1 MLFVNFKEL
10 DILQSIVFLLFAKL
24 IIYSNNTFNI
34 LYIANILNLV
44 CKIEDKKLQK
54 NIATQINCSKEKKSI
69 KITSNIQKIMQKDN
83 VSSYY

>member
-1 MLFVNFKEL
+1 MLR
-10 DILQSIVFLLFAKL
+10 
-24 IIYSNNTFNI
+24 
-34 LYIANILNLV
+34 IANILNLV